1 MKNLFR
7 IVLFLFVFVGTSY
20 GQKSKL
26 DNFTRLESKGDIP
39 EDFIKLASAEVEED
53 FESNKTEGLNKDF
66 FLKTRFEIKNLLLSG
81 QVLFNDELTNYVN
94 KVAKTVLR
102 SEKELKKQLRF
113 YVLKS
118 DYVNALST
126 DQGIIFVTSGL
137 IAQLENEAQLAFIL
151 AHEIAH
157 FKEEHLRE
165 SYIDSKII
173 RSGQGDN
180 YNLSKSQ
187 IIEKLSS
194 HSKETELEA
203 DEKGI
208 EMYLKTNYLV
218 DEILSTFDVLLYSY
232 LPFDDVIVDTA
243 TFNTEHF
250 VIPSGFFP
258 DSILPI
264 TKSEDYDDRNS
275 THPNIKKRTDAAFD
289 YLELNSKKVKSTSDK
304 KYQVATEEEFKEL
317 RNLAR
322 FENINIK
329 IANRDYIE
337 AVYLIY
343 LLQRDFPDNYFLEMS
358 MVKSL
363 YGLAV
368 YKNNRQYRRVT
379 PKLKKI
385 EGESYKLHSLF
396 DNLSARQL
404 NVLAYRFAFDMLVK
418 YPSKS
423 EVKLYEE
430 GAKKN
435 LALTKDIEFDKFASI
450 TTAELQD
457 TVRIILT
464 EEQIE
469 DSIVKI
475 DESGLSKYQKIKLK
489 KELNAISSN
498 SGVNLAD
505 IEFEYKCLPDVVSSS
520 NLIEELSKI
529 RSAKDEEIEIADNT
543 VSKVI
548 IIEPYLAFHKRSSNV
563 DYLKTEKKTN
573 VVNNSMAKDFRGLNL
588 ESIFLGNVL
597 NSSDLVER
605 YNEMGLI
612 NSWAEESFSHEDVDM
627 INSNAEAIKK
637 VGAHHGTD
645 KLMVS
650 AITIDDY
657 KLRRIEFTGVI
668 LDLNTGEIYKGIR
681 KRMKVSGRN
690 KNLEFLVY
698 YAKKQISTNTIE
710 Q

>member
-1 MKNLFR
+1 MNKLNPFIFLLF
-7 IVLFLFVFVGTSY
+7 ICAGISF
-20 GQKSKL
+20 GQQSKF

-39 EDFIKLASAEVEED
+39 EDFIKLASLEAEED
-53 FESNKTEGLNKDF
+53 LKANRTEGLDEDF

-81 QVLFNDELTNYVN
+81 QVLFNDDLTKYVN
-94 KVAKTVLR
+94 KVAKSILR
-102 SEKELKKQLRF
+102 TEKDLKKELRF

-151 AHEIAH
+151 AHEISH
-157 FKEEHLRE
+157 YKEEHLRE
-165 SYIDSKII
+165 SYIDSEYI
-173 RSGQGDN
+173 RSGRGDN
-180 YNLSKSQ
+180 YNLSKSE
-187 IIEKLSS
+187 IIEKLST

-208 EMYLKTNYLV
+208 ELYLKSNYLV

-232 LPFDDVIVDTA
+232 LPFDDISVDTSI
-243 TFNTEHF
+243 FNTENF

-289 YLELNSKKVKSTSDK
+289 YLELNSKKVRATADK
-304 KYQVATEEEFKEL
+304 KYQVVSQEEFEEL

-337 AVYLIY
+337 SMYLIY
-343 LLQRDFPDNYFLEMS
+343 LLQRDFPDNYFLELS

-363 YGLAV
+363 YGLAC

-379 PKLKKI
+379 PKLKNV

-396 DNLSARQL
+396 DNLSPRQL
-404 NVLAYRFAFDMLVK
+404 AVMAYRYAYDLRVK
-418 YPSKS
+418 YPNKP
-423 EVKLYEE
+423 EVKSYEK

-435 LALTKDIEFDKFASI
+435 LALTKDIDFDKFTSV
-450 TTAELQD
+450 TTEELTD
-457 TVRIILT
+457 TTRIVLT
-464 EEQIE
+464 EEEIE
-469 DSIVKI
+469 DSIKKI
-475 DESGLSKYQKIKLK
+475 DESGLSKYQRIRLK
-489 KELNAISSN
+489 KELNALSN
-498 SGVNLAD
+498 NAGLSIAET
-505 IEFEYKCLPDVVSSS
+505 EFEYKCLSDVVSSS
-520 NLIEELSKI
+520 DLISDLSRI
-529 RSAKDEEIEIADNT
+529 RAAKDEEVEITDNAI
-543 VSKVI
+543 SKII
-548 IIEPYLAFHKRSSNV
+548 IIEPYLTFHKRSSNV

-573 VVNNSMAKDFRGLNL
+573 VVNYSMTQNFKGLNL

-597 NSSDLVER
+597 TSSDLAER

-612 NSWAEESFSHEDVDM
+612 NTWAEESFSHEDLDI
-627 INSNAEAIKK
+627 INSNAESMKK
-637 VGAHHGTD
+637 VGSHHGTNN
-645 KLMVS
+645 LMIS
-650 AITIDDY
+650 AVTIDDY
-657 KLRRIEFTGVI
+657 KLRRIEFTGVV
-668 LDLNTGEIYKGIR
+668 LDLETGQISKTIH
-681 KRMKVSGRN
+681 KRMKVAGRN